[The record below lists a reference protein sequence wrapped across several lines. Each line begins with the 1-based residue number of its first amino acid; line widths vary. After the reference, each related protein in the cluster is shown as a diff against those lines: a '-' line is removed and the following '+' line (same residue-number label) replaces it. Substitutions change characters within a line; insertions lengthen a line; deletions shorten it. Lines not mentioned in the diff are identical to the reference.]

1 MSVPNLNPIQPSTA
15 PVLVGQ
21 QQPADTP
28 TAPLPVPV
36 MVQKEKKDE
45 GDASGEGLRRGRPQ
59 DSADYASE
67 TSTEPVFKQRR
78 EVVIEASTS
87 NFGALIEAG
96 DLEAAQAMLEHAP
109 QLLNAENPSH
119 QYKLTPLCLAAH
131 LGKEDFVAWLITMKA
146 EVDAPAGNGSTALMF
161 AAEEGHTGVL
171 QRLISHGANVNATS
185 NNGWTAL
192 LFAAQAGHAGVLQQL
207 ISHGATPQRD

>member
-15 PVLVGQ
+15 PVPVGQ

-45 GDASGEGLRRGRPQ
+45 GDASGKGLKRVRPQ

-119 QYKLTPLCLAAH
+119 QYK
-131 LGKEDFVAWLITMKA
+131 
-146 EVDAPAGNGSTALMF
+146 
-161 AAEEGHTGVL
+161 
-171 QRLISHGANVNATS
+171 
-185 NNGWTAL
+185 
-192 LFAAQAGHAGVLQQL
+192 
-207 ISHGATPQRD
+207 